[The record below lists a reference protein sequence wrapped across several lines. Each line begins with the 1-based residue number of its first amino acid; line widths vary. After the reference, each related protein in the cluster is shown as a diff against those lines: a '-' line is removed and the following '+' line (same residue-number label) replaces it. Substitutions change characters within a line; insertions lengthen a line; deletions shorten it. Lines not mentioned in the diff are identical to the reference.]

1 MGVERRISERR
12 PFWFPLWLASE
23 RFANALAI
31 GQDTS
36 RTGIKVMSS
45 LAPAVGSQVTV
56 SFRLEDPH
64 TGESRQHNAT
74 GVVLRV
80 EANTDE
86 LDLWP
91 HCIVVELDQPFSESD
106 ELVRSSAPLEIS

>member
-1 MGVERRISERR
+1 MERRISERR
-12 PFWFPLWLASE
+12 PFWFPLWLASGHV
-23 RFANALAI
+23 ANALAI

-36 RTGIKVMSS
+36 KTGIKVMSA

-64 TGESRQHNAT
+64 TGESRLHDAT

-80 EANTDE
+80 EANTDP

-91 HCIVVELDQPFSESD
+91 HCIVVELDQPFSASE
-106 ELVRSSAPLEIS
+106 ELVRTSAPLEVP